1 MKYNFWALLV
11 FFLIQISTYSQ
22 EPVKGNNAILVKGV
36 SFKSVKESL
45 LDSGIF
51 IDQQDEEDGTII
63 TKRKGYC
70 ECPNKEFYQ
79 LIYYIRV
86 KDSLA
91 TIRGRFSQQVQLKI
105 ASTIL
110 PRDEREDFTEA
121 IFWKSK
127 MSAYNYI
134 FNIMIDFANSLNP
147 LSVEYKTL

>member
-1 MKYNFWALLV
+1 MKYNFWAFLV

>member
-1 MKYNFWALLV
+1 
-11 FFLIQISTYSQ
+11 
-22 EPVKGNNAILVKGV
+22 
-36 SFKSVKESL
+36 